1 MSAAQLENLAKNWR
15 PFSTLVCVPQTE
27 DDFSRLVTL
36 LDAVTDEVGED
47 ESHPLASFMDVLGV
61 LVEDYEA
68 NFIPELE

>member
-1 MSAAQLENLAKNWR
+1 MSAAQLENLAKHWR
-15 PFSTLVCVPQTE
+15 PFSTLVCVPRTE
-27 DDFSRLVTL
+27 DDFNRLVTL

-47 ESHPLASFMDVLGV
+47 ESHPLASFMDVLGA